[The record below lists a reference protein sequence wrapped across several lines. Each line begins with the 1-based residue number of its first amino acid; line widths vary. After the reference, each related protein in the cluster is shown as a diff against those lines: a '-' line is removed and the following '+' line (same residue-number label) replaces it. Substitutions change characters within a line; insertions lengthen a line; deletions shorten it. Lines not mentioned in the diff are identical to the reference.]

1 MSEAG
6 QPVEHR
12 VQEVLTLL
20 ADWGVREICLAAG
33 ARNIPIIKGVLASS
47 GIRVWNFFE
56 ERSMAFFAL
65 GRIMETGRPVAVV
78 TTSGTA
84 AVELMPAV
92 VEAYYQYIPLIALT
106 ADRPVS
112 YRQSGAPQA
121 IEQKDLFGI
130 YASCLDLTGPS
141 PLLQT
146 APKGPLQIN
155 LCLPEAAD
163 APALGVDFP
172 ASPAYLP
179 SPAPVKPLDLGRIDL
194 VLLSGISGIS
204 GPMAAEFSAF
214 LLRLGAPVLAEA
226 TGCVS
231 GLDSLLLRGGEK
243 ALASLQV
250 ERVLRI
256 GAVPSWR
263 WWRDLEDRPEIAV
276 LHFSDVPFPGLA
288 RDLQASVQPLR
299 SLLSANFQPSPSMTL
314 PVEAGQKLESTLARY
329 PLSEHAWMRHL
340 SGVIAE
346 DAVVFL
352 GNSLPIREWNVAGRI
367 PASQRC
373 FASRGT
379 NGIDGIVSTFLGC
392 ATDAGEAWLIIGDLS
407 ALYDLAGPWI
417 MNQLPPGKRR
427 IVVINN
433 GGGKIFSRVASLA
446 RLEERTRNVIENQ
459 HDVDFAAWAQ
469 LWKLDYRRVTDPE
482 QLRNL
487 PGNDL
492 IIEVVP
498 HAEQTAGFVAAF

>member
-20 ADWGVREICLAAG
+20 ASWGVREICLAAG

-65 GRIMETGRPVAVV
+65 GRIMETRRPVAVV

-84 AVELMPAV
+84 AVELMPAI
-92 VEAYYQYIPLIALT
+92 VEAYYQHLPLIALT

-130 YASCLDLTGPS
+130 YATCLDLTGDG
-141 PLLQT
+141 PLPEQLHPPT
-146 APKGPLQIN
+146 APVQIN
-155 LCLPEAAD
+155 LCLPEAPD
-163 APALGVDFP
+163 APALGVAFDQVTALP
-172 ASPAYLP
+172 PKPLP
-179 SPAPVKPLDLGRIDL
+179 STPISLGTIDL
-194 VLLSGISGIS
+194 VLVSGII
-204 GPMAAEFSAF
+204 GPAADSVSDF
-214 LLRLGAPVLAEA
+214 LSRLNAPVLAEA
-226 TGCVS
+226 TACVT
-231 GLDSLLLRGGEK
+231 GIDHLLLRGGEK
-243 ALASLQV
+243 ALAGLDIR
-250 ERVLRI
+250 RVLRI

-263 WWRDLEDRPEIAV
+263 WWRDLEDRPEIEV
-276 LHFSDVPFPGLA
+276 LHFADAPFPGLA
-288 RDLQASVQPLR
+288 RDLSASVHPISALQDAILSPKPL
-299 SLLSANFQPSPSMTL
+299 STL
-314 PVEAGQKLESTLARY
+314 PNASHMRLEAAVEQH
-329 PLSEHAWMRHL
+329 PLSEQAWMGHL
-340 SGVIAE
+340 SREIAPE
-346 DAVVFL
+346 AVVFL
-352 GNSLPIREWNVAGRI
+352 SNSLPIREWNLTGRI

-392 ATDAGEAWLIIGDLS
+392 AADAAEAWLIVGDLS

-417 MNQLPPGKRR
+417 ISQLPNARRR

-446 RLEERTRNVIENQ
+446 RLDESTRAVIENQ
-459 HDVDFAAWAQ
+459 HSVDFAAWAQ
-469 LWKLDYRRVTDPE
+469 LWKLDYQRVTQPE
-482 QLRNL
+482 QLQGL
-487 PGNDL
+487 PAQDVIVE
-492 IIEVVP
+492 IIP
-498 HAEQTAGFVAAF
+498 DAGQTSAFVAAT